1 MLMNQYYDPILES
14 IRLDTEQK
22 LEEQANE
29 FRDWLIEYGFLN
41 EETQQ
46 NWYIKWKNSTISN
59 LRTNLNKFL
68 AIATQEIGN
77 NYQTLEANKVII
89 LNSKIYPV
97 KASMSIEDAPN
108 YKEAIQRI
116 SRPLSNS
123 LNGLNLQ
130 RIEIP
135 DDKAAT
141 TEATKVVNNTNRDPE
156 GDNTWLK
163 KMIIPIYDPKEGFSE
178 SAKKYFTGGDNRQ
191 YLGTQALQSIM
202 QPIYEFCS
210 NYNTISRSLNT
221 DLNGII
227 SFVNKDPTT
236 GQQYTNSNTDLQM
249 MQKAQGMK
257 PAASTNPIQNITG
270 GNAVNAD
277 TDYSLFVD
285 KYFESIN
292 EAEQSRVQ
300 GNVGNV
306 QTADNTRAANTAYQ
320 TRTAYT
326 MKQPN
331 TTTNGNNDQTQQQN
345 STNNSKPSD
354 QGQLMAKKKQV
365 ACEIVK
371 EAFEIKISS
380 MQTLFNTFIRIM
392 NTHISN
398 YTIQQ

>member
-1 MLMNQYYDPILES
+1 MNNYNPILEA
-14 IRLDTEQK
+14 IRLDAEQK
-22 LEEQANE
+22 LEEQAQE
-29 FRDWLIEYGFLN
+29 FKDWLIEYGFLN

-68 AIATQEIGN
+68 AVATQEIGN
-77 NYQTLEANKVII
+77 NYQTLEANKAIV
-89 LNSKIYPV
+89 LNQKQYPV
-97 KASMSIEDAPN
+97 KSSMSIENAPN

-135 DDKAAT
+135 DQQATT
-141 TEATKVVNNTNRDPE
+141 TEATKVVNNATQDPK

-163 KMIIPIYDPKEGFSE
+163 KMIIPTYDLKIGFEE
-178 SAKKYFTGGDNRQ
+178 SAKQYFTGGDMREDLNASK
-191 YLGTQALQSIM
+191 LQAIM

-236 GQQYTNSNTDLQM
+236 GQQYTANTSDLQM

-257 PAASTNPIQNITG
+257 PIASTNPMQNVTG

-277 TDYSLFVD
+277 TDYSLFMN
-285 KYFESIN
+285 KYFISVN
-292 EAEQSRVQ
+292 EAEQSPVQ
-300 GNVGNV
+300 GTVGNV
-306 QTADNTRAANTAYQ
+306 QTADTTRTSNTAYQ
-320 TRTAYT
+320 IKQSYT
-326 MKQPN
+326 MKEPN
-331 TTTNGNNDQTQQQN
+331 TTTNGNDQTQQN
-345 STNNSKPSD
+345 TNNATNQKASD
-354 QGQLMAKKKQV
+354 QGQLMAKKKQI

-371 EAFEIKISS
+371 SAFEIKMNS
-380 MQTLFNTFIRIM
+380 MQSLFNTFIRIM

-398 YTIQQ
+398 YTNPQQ

>member
-1 MLMNQYYDPILES
+1 MNKNYNPILEA
-14 IRLDTEQK
+14 IKLDAEQK
-22 LEEQANE
+22 LEEQADE
-29 FRDWLIEYGFLN
+29 FKNWLMEYGFLN

-46 NWYIKWKNSTISN
+46 NWYIKWKNNTINN

-68 AIATQEIGN
+68 AVATQEIGQN
-77 NYQTLEANKVII
+77 SQTLQYNKAII
-89 LNSKIYPV
+89 LNAKQYPV
-97 KASMSIEDAPN
+97 KSSMSIENAPN

-135 DDKAAT
+135 DQQATT
-141 TEATKVVNNTNRDPE
+141 TEAAKVVNNINQDPS

-163 KMIIPIYDPKEGFSE
+163 KMIIPTYNPKVGFEE
-178 SAKKYFTGGDNRQ
+178 SAKQYFTGGDMREN
-191 YLGTQALQSIM
+191 LGVAKLQAIM

-210 NYNTISRSLNT
+210 NYNSISRSLNT

-236 GQQYTNSNTDLQM
+236 GQQYNANTSDLQM

-257 PAASTNPIQNITG
+257 HQASTNPMKNVTG
-270 GNAVNAD
+270 GNVVNAD

-285 KYFESIN
+285 KYFISIN
-292 EAEQSRVQ
+292 EAEQSHVQ
-300 GNVGNV
+300 GTVGNV
-306 QTADNTRAANTAYQ
+306 QSADNTRTANTAYQ
-320 TRTAYT
+320 TRQAYT
-326 MKQPN
+326 MKEPN
-331 TTTNGNNDQTQQQN
+331 TTTNGNDQQQN
-345 STNNSKPSD
+345 QNNTNNQKPSD
-354 QGQLMAKKKQV
+354 QGQLMAKKKQI

-371 EAFEIKISS
+371 SAFEIKMNS
-380 MQTLFNTFIRIM
+380 MQILFNTFIRIM

-398 YTIQQ
+398 YTNSQQ